1 MRGFAGVV
9 VAASLF
15 VAGSAGAADKNEAK
29 LEKKL
34 EQLEKQNAELKER
47 LSKAQQDTQRLF
59 DEATRAE
66 KNANLSFN
74 RATAVASQ
82 SAPANVPPVDQ
93 PATKHGLSR
102 LSKAELTLTTSFT
115 RARTN
120 GAWRIYDANCDVAKK
135 NR

>member
-1 MRGFAGVV
+1 MRGRIAAGVLACV
-9 VAASLF
+9 FAAP
-15 VAGSAGAADKNEAK
+15 AWAADKDQAK

-34 EQLEKQNAELKER
+34 ERLEKQNVELKER
-47 LSKAQQDTQRLF
+47 LSKAEKDTQRLF

-66 KNANLSFN
+66 KSANLSFN

-82 SAPANVPPVDQ
+82 SAPANVPPLDK
-93 PATKHGLSR
+93 PATKHGGSR
-102 LSKAELTLTTSFT
+102 LSKAELTLNVSF
-115 RARTN
+115 ARPRTA